1 MHKDPAA
8 KSKRITDTSG
18 NVVSTIE
25 LDPWGGETNRSS
37 NEAFQPR
44 KFTTYERDSIGS
56 DEAMHRRYNRWWAR
70 FEQPDPYSGSYNLG
84 DPQSFNRYSYVQNDP
99 VNFVDPTGL
108 DPQDPGEPPPPPMP
122 PGPLDVITTDIWGSL
137 PGGLSASGLLGG
149 DSHAQLLLVNFLIFQ
164 GGAPQNSQGT
174 AQQENR
180 DCYAFADEVARIAS
194 DRLPNITVVERL
206 MMRFATSGL
215 EFGSDGFRNEFQ
227 DQTDSPNQARHY
239 VGGFFAGYHG
249 HYFGG
254 RVGRAAANLR
264 ERDFV
269 FLPTP
274 GGILGLPVIP
284 LPTQLPETA
293 SQRADKAL
301 NAVSTRHGADFY
313 NKKLKASELAD
324 KIRNEVCA
332 R

>member
-1 MHKDPAA
+1 
-8 KSKRITDTSG
+8 
-18 NVVSTIE
+18 
-25 LDPWGGETNRSS
+25 
-37 NEAFQPR
+37 
-44 KFTTYERDSIGS
+44 
-56 DEAMHRRYNRWWAR
+56 MHRRYNRWWAR
-70 FEQPDPYSGSYNLG
+70 FEQPDPYDGSYNFS
-84 DPQSFNRYSYVQNDP
+84 DPQSLNRYSYVQNDP
-99 VNFVDPTGL
+99 VNFIDPSGL
-108 DPQDPGEPPPPPMP
+108 DPQDPPPTTHIDPETGQPTQV
-122 PGPLDVITTDIWGSL
+122 PGVNAGNVNINITGSTSS
-137 PGGLSASGLLGG
+137 GTISGSAVFGGG
-149 DSHAQLLLVNFLIFQ
+149 DSHEQLLLVNFLIFQ
-164 GGAPQNSQGT
+164 GGAPQNPQDT

-206 MMRFATSGL
+206 MARFANSGL

-227 DQTDSPNQARHY
+227 DRTDSPNQARHY